1 MGPSE
6 IAERVMRKIAVI
18 DTGALRALVEPTV
31 FDKVERAVSPKSDRE
46 EHDSAAVGRGVRR
59 EAYRLKK
66 LLGIQ
71 PNLVGSMHNRTNLP
85 GDVDI
90 DFFVPTPDK
99 AGYDKALQALRGA
112 QDIEASSYNKSDAG
126 YSVFTRKTPGTSG
139 FPIDIALAHGPDAD
153 RYVKASRRYKRDIT
167 GLPADLRQ
175 QLLDKKQQLQDTPF
189 FSKWRY
195 RRFKR
200 ELRELADIPT
210 LTRTAEKQATI
221 LNIGNSSVRAAFDKF
236 LRRKDLV
243 GHRTTAGKEVI
254 QQGSVLSST
263 ELNRRGL
270 LKNVET
276 GRVGERKD
284 AKKDDKLQKHLK
296 DAVFATRGGLLDE
309 DSYGDTGILAINKNT
324 QYSPHLNLLTNE
336 VIIPKRDS
344 GKARPLS
351 IGKGYVLA
359 PRKKIKQYDKER
371 PEFRYIATE
380 DLDTGL
386 KDAIYL
392 PAKSYGEVLRRWIP
406 ALRDG
411 TIRLPA

>member
-1 MGPSE
+1 
-6 IAERVMRKIAVI
+6 
-18 DTGALRALVEPTV
+18 
-31 FDKVERAVSPKSDRE
+31 
-46 EHDSAAVGRGVRR
+46 
-59 EAYRLKK
+59 
-66 LLGIQ
+66 
-71 PNLVGSMHNRTNLP
+71 
-85 GDVDI
+85 
-90 DFFVPTPDK
+90 
-99 AGYDKALQALRGA
+99 
-112 QDIEASSYNKSDAG
+112 
-126 YSVFTRKTPGTSG
+126 
-139 FPIDIALAHGPDAD
+139 
-153 RYVKASRRYKRDIT
+153 
-167 GLPADLRQ
+167 LRQ